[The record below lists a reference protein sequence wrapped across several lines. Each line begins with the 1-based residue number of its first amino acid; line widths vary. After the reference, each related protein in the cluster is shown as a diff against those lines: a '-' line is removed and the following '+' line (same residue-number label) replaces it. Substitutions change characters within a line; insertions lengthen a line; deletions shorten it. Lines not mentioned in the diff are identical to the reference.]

1 MPKRQDIQDI
11 TITTEHLNNLLEVLT
26 QQYKSIESYQMENL
40 IELAYALSTKVNSW
54 AVKEEKIVLEI
65 EEQQRN
71 GKRN

>member
-11 TITTEHLNNLLEVLT
+11 TITTEHLYALLEVLS

-40 IELAYALSTKVNSW
+40 IELACELSAKVNSW

>member
-1 MPKRQDIQDI
+1 
-11 TITTEHLNNLLEVLT
+11 
-26 QQYKSIESYQMENL
+26 MENL
-40 IELAYALSTKVNSW
+40 IELAYALSAKVNSW

>member
-1 MPKRQDIQDI
+1 MPTRRDIQDI
-11 TITTEHLNNLLEVLT
+11 TTTTEHLYALLEVIS

-40 IELAYALSTKVNSW
+40 IELAYSLSAKINTW
-54 AVKEEKIVLEI
+54 AVKEEKIVLSI

>member
-11 TITTEHLNNLLEVLT
+11 TITTEHLYILLEVMT
-26 QQYKSIESYQMENL
+26 QQYKSINSYQMENL
-40 IELAYALSTKVNSW
+40 VEIAYLLSVKVNSW

>member
-1 MPKRQDIQDI
+1 MPTRQDIQDI
-11 TITTEHLNNLLEVLT
+11 TTTTEHLYALLEVIS
-26 QQYKSIESYQMENL
+26 QQYKSINSYQMENL
-40 IELAYALSTKVNSW
+40 VEIAYLLSAKVNSW

>member
-1 MPKRQDIQDI
+1 MPTRQDIQGI
-11 TITTEHLNNLLEVLT
+11 TTTTEHLYALLEVIS
-26 QQYKSIESYQMENL
+26 QQYKSINSYQMENL
-40 IELAYALSTKVNSW
+40 VEIAYLLSAKVNSW

>member
-1 MPKRQDIQDI
+1 MPIRQDIQDI
-11 TITTEHLNNLLEVLT
+11 TTTTEHLYALLEVIS
-26 QQYKSIESYQMENL
+26 QQYKSINSYQMENL
-40 IELAYALSTKVNSW
+40 VEIAYLLSAKVNSW

>member
-11 TITTEHLNNLLEVLT
+11 TITTEHLNTLLEVLT

-40 IELAYALSTKVNSW
+40 IELAYALSAKVNSW
-54 AVKEEKIVLEI
+54 AHKEEKIVLEI

>member
-11 TITTEHLNNLLEVLT
+11 TITTEHLYILLEVMT
-26 QQYKSIESYQMENL
+26 QQYKSINSYQMENL
-40 IELAYALSTKVNSW
+40 VELAYALSAKVNSW

>member
-11 TITTEHLNNLLEVLT
+11 TITAEHLYILLEVMT
-26 QQYKSIESYQMENL
+26 QQYKSINSYQMENL
-40 IELAYALSTKVNSW
+40 VELAYALSAKVNSW